1 MAARAAG
8 ATARLP
14 ALIGLSSSAMR
25 YLCLV
30 ALALAGCDTK
40 ATASDPQTGGGAPRA
55 EQKSRELESC
65 GATLHC
71 GENLR
76 CFDQVCRRTVRSAVG
91 DYYAAVATAALER
104 GEVDTAITQYVA
116 SINQYEAEKVPG
128 GTPLEIDCAY
138 GAALAAGKAKKENA
152 ELAARVLH
160 RCVLAVPVGSQLRT
174 RAFAQLATLEASGLD
189 PMLLGGAK
197 TADLYLTKAAAKPA
211 SDKLAVTVTATPEP
225 KKSFAAIKDKIASPE
240 IRSAL
245 VACWDA
251 AYAAAKTEAI
261 TATIGVKS
269 AYVVGEYEDDPGV
282 FVVKLDAPSS
292 VDKNEACIRAA
303 VDPAIKQTKM
313 TDGFNTKLA
322 ITIK

>member
-1 MAARAAG
+1 M
-8 ATARLP
+8 
-14 ALIGLSSSAMR
+14 IEVSSPAMR
-25 YLCLV
+25 TLVCL
-30 ALALAGCDTK
+30 ALALAACDTK

-76 CFDQVCRRTVRSAVG
+76 CFDQVCRRVTRSAVG
-91 DYYAAVATAALER
+91 DYYAAAGAAALLR
-104 GEVDTAITQYVA
+104 GEVDTAITQYTA
-116 SINQYEAEKVPG
+116 SINQYEAEKIQG
-128 GTPLEIDCAY
+128 GTPPELDCAY
-138 GAALAAGKAKKENA
+138 GAALAAGRNKKENA

-160 RCVLAVPVGSQLRT
+160 RCVLAVPVASELRM
-174 RAFAQLATLEASGLD
+174 RAFDQLATLESSGLD
-189 PMLLGGAK
+189 PLLLGGSK

-211 SDKLAVTVTATPEP
+211 SDKLTITVTATPEP
-225 KKSFAAIKDKIASPE
+225 KKSFAAIKEKLASAD
-240 IRSAL
+240 IRAPL

-251 AYAAAKTEAI
+251 AFAAAKQETI
-261 TATIGVKS
+261 STTIGVKS

-282 FVVKLDAPSS
+282 FVIKFDAPSS

-303 VDPAIKQTKM
+303 VEPALKATKM